1 MAAKQQAEMALLREQ
16 TNAEMKASAEETRR
30 HIESVNQL
38 LKDAISKRAADVFM
52 TDEEVAK
59 LNEQK
64 VNQLAEAIAAK
75 VMPYG
80 SNIPKTPEEAEKLQ
94 NEQVDKVSSR
104 MAEKISPILSEMAK
118 DQNLTRESI
127 NAYSQRI
134 TDQISGVLTGEM
146 SRNQQLNTQLLASQ
160 AVAQD
165 SMKLSHE
172 ITALYLSSFKDQG
185 LLTRLLTLPAN
196 VVRDATSISIVNSS
210 DRKKIE
216 ERLVPQLDVA
226 FLVDAFGVAQELVV
240 AAKVI
245 GRDTGDLAAQRC
257 FVVGIIEADAIGPVE
272 PVERHH
278 RHQFDILA
286 HVLPGQGPQFLET
299 RRIGDDGRPGI
310 EGEALAFPDVGTA
323 AHLVARFDQCRRHA
337 SRLQADRQRQAA
349 EAGPDNAGAL
359 HVVLPSD
366 ASGRPRPSR
375 LAMAA
380 PSGTGGLP
388 ARIRAM
394 SAGVDRPA

>member
-1 MAAKQQAEMALLREQ
+1 MWQKLKEQLPAIVLTAALILGVAFWFNQKTAAELAAKQATELAALREQ
-16 TNAEMKASAEETRR
+16 TAAEMKANTEETRR

-104 MAEKISPILSEMAK
+104 MAEKISPILGEMAK

-127 NAYSQRI
+127 NGYSQRI
-134 TDQISGVLTGEM
+134 SDQISGVLTAEM
-146 SRNQQLNTQLLASQ
+146 SRNQELNAQLLASQ

-196 VVRDATSISIVNSS
+196 VVRDAANLSIVNSS
-210 DRKKIE
+210 ERKKVE
-216 ERLVPQLDVA
+216 ERLVTQMNELD
-226 FLVDAFGVAQELVV
+226 
-240 AAKVI
+240 K
-245 GRDTGDLAAQRC
+245 
-257 FVVGIIEADAIGPVE
+257 
-272 PVERHH
+272 
-278 RHQFDILA
+278 
-286 HVLPGQGPQFLET
+286 
-299 RRIGDDGRPGI
+299 
-310 EGEALAFPDVGTA
+310 
-323 AHLVARFDQCRRHA
+323 
-337 SRLQADRQRQAA
+337 
-349 EAGPDNAGAL
+349 
-359 HVVLPSD
+359 
-366 ASGRPRPSR
+366 R
-375 LAMAA
+375 LAEVQANT
-380 PSGTGGLP
+380 PKK
-388 ARIRAM
+388 
-394 SAGVDRPA
+394 

>member
-1 MAAKQQAEMALLREQ
+1 MWQKLKEQLPAIILTAVLILGISFWFNQKAAAEAAAKQQAEIALLREQ
-16 TNAEMKASAEETRR
+16 TNAEMKANAEETRR

-80 SNIPKTPEEAEKLQ
+80 ANIPKTPEEAEKLQ

-104 MAEKISPILSEMAK
+104 MAEKISPILSEMSK
-118 DQNLTRESI
+118 DQHLTRESI
-127 NAYSQRI
+127 NQYSQRI

-146 SRNQQLNTQLLASQ
+146 ARNQELNTQLLASQ

-196 VVRDATSISIVNSS
+196 VVRDAASMSIVNSS

-216 ERLVPQLDVA
+216 ERLVTQMNELD
-226 FLVDAFGVAQELVV
+226 
-240 AAKVI
+240 K
-245 GRDTGDLAAQRC
+245 
-257 FVVGIIEADAIGPVE
+257 
-272 PVERHH
+272 
-278 RHQFDILA
+278 
-286 HVLPGQGPQFLET
+286 
-299 RRIGDDGRPGI
+299 RIA
-310 EGEALAFPDVGTA
+310 EV
-323 AHLVARFDQCRRHA
+323 
-337 SRLQADRQRQAA
+337 QAA
-349 EAGPDNAGAL
+349 
-359 HVVLPSD
+359 
-366 ASGRPRPSR
+366 
-375 LAMAA
+375 A
-380 PSGTGGLP
+380 PKK
-388 ARIRAM
+388 
-394 SAGVDRPA
+394 